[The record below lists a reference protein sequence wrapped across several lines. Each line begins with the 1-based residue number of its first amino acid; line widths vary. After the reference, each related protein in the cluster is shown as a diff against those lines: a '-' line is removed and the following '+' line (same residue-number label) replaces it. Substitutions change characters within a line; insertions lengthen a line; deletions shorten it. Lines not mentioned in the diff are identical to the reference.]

1 MDSGSQRVMSTKKT
15 MNTQNVRVGALAK
28 KTSSKAETKF
38 RLDLWAV
45 SLPQEKAFLVE
56 HVRNRSL
63 ALTAHLAELLGEFA
77 HYPGVKCGN
86 EELMAKADEEAKL
99 LFD

>member
-1 MDSGSQRVMSTKKT
+1 MITKKIE
-15 MNTQNVRVGALAK
+15 
-28 KTSSKAETKF
+28 KTSSKAETILW
-38 RLDLWAV
+38 LDLWAV
-45 SLPQEKAFLVE
+45 CLPQEKAFLVE

-63 ALTAHLAELLGEFA
+63 ALTAHLAELLVEFA
-77 HYPGVKCGN
+77 HYPGVKCVN